1 MVSNGENPAE
11 EGVMVGE
18 GLQGDRRVVTVKLSA
33 HLVLVTRLPG
43 QNALGIQRNRQ
54 ILMQQA

>member
-1 MVSNGENPAE
+1 
-11 EGVMVGE
+11 MVGE